1 MPQHYSLF
9 DELDREPD
17 TSYQQRET
25 QYGGP
30 RVGQEE
36 LFRRMI
42 QQQQMQQQ
50 MPQQRMMPQQMPQM
64 PMQPMPQM
72 IQQFGAGTGLSD
84 ADRRMFMNQPS
95 QMIQQ
100 FGAGSGLSDMDRQM
114 MQRQMMQQQMP
125 PIDPFKQME
134 LEIIRQQ
141 MMNGR

>member
-1 MPQHYSLF
+1 MPNYSLF
-9 DELDREPD
+9 DE
-17 TSYQQRET
+17 
-25 QYGGP
+25 
-30 RVGQEE
+30 
-36 LFRRMI
+36 I
-42 QQQQMQQQ
+42 
-50 MPQQRMMPQQMPQM
+50 PQQM

-114 MQRQMMQQQMP
+114 MQRQMMQRQMMQQQMP

>member
-1 MPQHYSLF
+1 MPNYSLF

-17 TSYQQRET
+17 ISYQQRET

-42 QQQQMQQQ
+42 QQQQM
-50 MPQQRMMPQQMPQM
+50 PQQMPL
-64 PMQPMPQM
+64 QPMPQM